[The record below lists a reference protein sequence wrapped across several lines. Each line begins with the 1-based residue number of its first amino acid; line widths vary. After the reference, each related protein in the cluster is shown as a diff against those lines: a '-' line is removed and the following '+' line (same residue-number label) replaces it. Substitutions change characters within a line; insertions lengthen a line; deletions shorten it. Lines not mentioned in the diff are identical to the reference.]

1 MILEE
6 FDHEYERCDTV
17 EGMYDAREYL
27 EVIGLQ
33 DDDILLDLLEDHILD
48 DGDAYVKLVEV
59 KPPLQVK

>member
-1 MILEE
+1 
-6 FDHEYERCDTV
+6 
-17 EGMYDAREYL
+17 MYDPHEYL

-33 DDDILLDLLEDHILD
+33 DDDVLLCLLEDHILD